1 MIRGTAPTA
10 SISPVQKPWGAS
22 PMSLQKQPITA
33 VRPLTRTHGA
43 HHQRRGPPRYGGLP
57 ARAASTTH
65 NGNAIVMSENPE
77 TARRKRARVSC
88 CG

>member
-57 ARAASTTH
+57 ARAASTH